1 MTCELNE
8 STHEAILQ
16 RAVELA
22 KIAWAGNANDVQLEV
37 EAGKRSE

>member
-22 KIAWAGNANDVQLEV
+22 KAAWAGNLNEAQLEI